1 MLLGYQIAQEQ
12 QDYSRMQ
19 SAEQLL
25 LTTYPQSQESLLLS
39 QGKLTESEFSQ
50 LRQDYKQQLL
60 RQPAEQV
67 KAGAGQPKI
76 KITRKKAPV
85 TGATESK
92 VLPATLTA
100 QMQSQAK
107 TVAVQHQ
114 VQQDESLYGIA
125 ERYSVTISDIISW
138 NSLRDNQPIVKGQI
152 LWIGQQAHRQ
162 IEPQIEVPERYQI
175 QDGDTLFRISMR
187 YRVKLTSLLQ
197 WNNLTEQSPIRAGQ
211 FIYLKDPAQLRIMT
225 TELTQ
230 PSSAVNTLSAGQLL
244 RQAREQQNLTLA
256 QVAQQL
262 NLSRSLIDDLE
273 QDQVD
278 AKLSSTFVRG
288 YLRSYAKLLK
298 IPAQQ
303 VLDAYSSNSK
313 GLHQVPSLTRSFSKR
328 TAKEATE
335 NRFMWVTYFVIAVFV
350 VLLVLGF
357 WQSRF
362 GGSGSGSALPMAQ
375 TDETMLA
382 SEEVK
387 PVNAQPYQQTEQPEA
402 QQNRI
407 PVTQLDHSPTA
418 TDPQAQST
426 APQTSLNA
434 DVPTVIQP
442 QSQAV
447 VTQPA
452 ATVPAGYDRENS
464 ATRGAATTPA
474 VNTTCSE

>member
-1 MLLGYQIAQEQ
+1 
-12 QDYSRMQ
+12 
-19 SAEQLL
+19 
-25 LTTYPQSQESLLLS
+25 
-39 QGKLTESEFSQ
+39 
-50 LRQDYKQQLL
+50 
-60 RQPAEQV
+60 
-67 KAGAGQPKI
+67 
-76 KITRKKAPV
+76 
-85 TGATESK
+85 
-92 VLPATLTA
+92 
-100 QMQSQAK
+100 
-107 TVAVQHQ
+107 
-114 VQQDESLYGIA
+114 
-125 ERYSVTISDIISW
+125 
-138 NSLRDNQPIVKGQI
+138 
-152 LWIGQQAHRQ
+152 
-162 IEPQIEVPERYQI
+162 
-175 QDGDTLFRISMR
+175 
-187 YRVKLTSLLQ
+187 
-197 WNNLTEQSPIRAGQ
+197 
-211 FIYLKDPAQLRIMT
+211 MT

-230 PSSAVNTLSAGQLL
+230 PSSAVQTLSAGQLL

-382 SEEVK
+382 SEAAK
-387 PVNAQPYQQTEQPEA
+387 PVDTQSYQQTEQPEA
-402 QQNRI
+402 EQNRI

-452 ATVPAGYDRENS
+452 ATVVQATTEENS
-464 ATRGAATTPA
+464 ATRGAATTTAPA
-474 VNTTCSE
+474 VNTPIQSEPQLQQSVPAVTAPVQNESQTSVAVTNDVPAVATADTATDQSTTQTTTSATETPAAAAVDASANATINLSLSAECWVDVVDATGKRLVFGSRQAGEQLNLRGVAPIKVLLGNAAAATLNFNGEAIDLSGYPTGRVARLTLGQN

>member
-1 MLLGYQIAQEQ
+1 
-12 QDYSRMQ
+12 
-19 SAEQLL
+19 
-25 LTTYPQSQESLLLS
+25 
-39 QGKLTESEFSQ
+39 
-50 LRQDYKQQLL
+50 
-60 RQPAEQV
+60 
-67 KAGAGQPKI
+67 
-76 KITRKKAPV
+76 
-85 TGATESK
+85 
-92 VLPATLTA
+92 
-100 QMQSQAK
+100 
-107 TVAVQHQ
+107 
-114 VQQDESLYGIA
+114 
-125 ERYSVTISDIISW
+125 
-138 NSLRDNQPIVKGQI
+138 
-152 LWIGQQAHRQ
+152 
-162 IEPQIEVPERYQI
+162 
-175 QDGDTLFRISMR
+175 
-187 YRVKLTSLLQ
+187 
-197 WNNLTEQSPIRAGQ
+197 
-211 FIYLKDPAQLRIMT
+211 MT

-230 PSSAVNTLSAGQLL
+230 PSSAVQTLSAGQLL

-382 SEEVK
+382 SEAAK
-387 PVNAQPYQQTEQPEA
+387 PVDTQSYQQTEQPEA
-402 QQNRI
+402 EQNRI

-452 ATVPAGYDRENS
+452 ATVVQATTEENS
-464 ATRGAATTPA
+464 ATRGAATAPA
-474 VNTTCSE
+474 VNTPVQSEPQLQQSVPAVTAPVQNESQASVAVTNDVPTVTTADTAAVQPTTQTTTSATETPGAAAVDASANSTINLSLSAECWVDVVDATGKRLVFGSRQAGEQLNLRGVAPIKVLLGNAAAATLNFNGEAIDLSGYPTGRVARLTLGQN